1 MFPAVFAVALAGAS
15 SQGGS
20 RLGKAQAEEEEFTV
34 EPSGKGIL
42 DIGVNEL
49 LNELL
54 CVNLIRLSREKVTL
68 PLQL

>member
-1 MFPAVFAVALAGAS
+1 M
-15 SQGGS
+15 
-20 RLGKAQAEEEEFTV
+20 

-54 CVNLIRLSREKVTL
+54 CVNLIRLSREKVTVIFQAL
-68 PLQL
+68 TVRPVL

>member
-1 MFPAVFAVALAGAS
+1 MALAGAS
-15 SQGGS
+15 SQGSS
-20 RLGKAQAEEEEFTV
+20 RLGKAQEEEEEFM
-34 EPSGKGIL
+34 EPRGFGKSIF

-49 LNELL
+49 LNEFL